1 MTGNIWRVRGPGVEV
16 DMSVKSDGVGV
27 TGGVVDGE
35 DSTMCIVSDVPD
47 SEGEDASTAE
57 GEDGA
62 AT

>member
-1 MTGNIWRVRGPGVEV
+1 M